1 MSLTISWR
9 RRWNA
14 LSSGLQVTARRGGT
28 VNTVENGGAQTCWR
42 NGGNKSLIKFGKD
55 KRRVLY
61 MGSRAFCSVTGWDGL
76 VPGSS
81 AGKFLE
87 FAVVSKLN
95 MSHQCVSATEM
106 ANCLLSCRNKRRA
119 HSRNQNNCLFPFTC
133 HSLEC
138 YKATLSS
145 LSQLHPVKTSRKSII
160 E

>member
-1 MSLTISWR
+1 MTTGS
-9 RRWNA
+9 
-14 LSSGLQVTARRGGT
+14 GGT
-28 VNTVENGGAQTCWR
+28 VNTVEDGGAQACWR
-42 NGGNKSLIKFGKD
+42 NGVKRSLMKFSKD
-55 KRRVLY
+55 KCRVLY

-119 HSRNQNNCLFPFTC
+119 HLRNQDNCLFPFTC

-145 LSQLHPVKTSRKSII
+145 LSQLHPVKTLRKSIV